1 MLDLLLS
8 ESDAAPSGF
17 LWLERFLEIGNAL
30 AEAGDLGGELSP
42 APFLWCLE
50 CLPERL
56 PVRKLLTG
64 TIRLHSLGHPF
75 CLGGRS
81 AKPPLPRSSR
91 SGVVVWPLGKASN
104 LPEGFSH
111 MPPT

>member
-8 ESDAAPSGF
+8 ESDASPSGF

-30 AEAGDLGGELSP
+30 VEAGDLGGELSP
-42 APFLWCLE
+42 APFLWCLQ

-64 TIRLHSLGHPF
+64 DYSP
-75 CLGGRS
+75 S
-81 AKPPLPRSSR
+81 
-91 SGVVVWPLGKASN
+91 
-104 LPEGFSH
+104 
-111 MPPT
+111 